1 MHSSANLRAA
11 QAIVSARQRLLR
23 GRIRDAAREATQ
35 PLTLRQAE
43 ERFPGSKRATIARI
57 IKKLE
62 AANSLNPEDLPD
74 DRGGRPRLLTDDEE
88 EAIVAFVVWM
98 QKSGLP
104 ASKYEV
110 EDAANTLRRRRDP
123 DAKSVSRM
131 WYRRFCDDHPE
142 LDKSILKAKEASRV
156 EYEEAGVKETKQW
169 FQRLTEVITNY
180 KIGASECWNADQAG
194 VRVGIL
200 RERVECLVVRNAAGD
215 TTPPW
220 LIFKSFPTLE
230 WAQIEGDSQI
240 RFAQSDT
247 AFSNAEITLQW
258 AKHFNRYSWEKSA
271 TVQRRGLDFEQYFGC
286 NEHLQQPRNAFREY
300 DLPPNTETIQKEG
313 PVWRLLVIDGFAGHG
328 SFAFREYCM
337 KFNILVAFLLPHST
351 HILQPMDVGVFQY
364 LKNAHQRKLREALRK
379 GKLTFNR
386 RDFAGAFQE
395 IFNEGF
401 TRAHI
406 ISGFEKSGIFPP
418 TDRPAVEFLLRKK
431 LKAKKTVNPAFLSLL
446 PSETRFTTA
455 SATAQR
461 LRDQYHD
468 ILSSP
473 TRQGLMHIQK
483 IVNEAI
489 LLEKHVLENVN
500 DRRTRIE
507 KRYYERKRGKRA
519 QGASDY
525 INTISLQ
532 ELREQQDE
540 YVAESQKKSIR
551 SEIRQQRSQLIRE
564 LEALKQ
570 EWRDNREV
578 TVEGITKKL
587 QFKKWLEVTGKKND
601 YLCMDTQRSAMT
613 EALNEVTDGFMIDTQ
628 HPPDLRESIRNAAF
642 AAKPLEAVDFSLLP
656 HSDDSVTFHLTRPE
670 ETPCP
675 SDFGSNSEVVMPSS
689 PPCLP
694 DYESPPQSS
703 LPSVPST
710 PCPSQHQIQYRESL
724 RDLI

>member
-1 MHSSANLRAA
+1 MHSSVNLRAA
-11 QAIVSARQRLLR
+11 QAVVSSRLRLQS
-23 GRIRDAAREATQ
+23 GRSRDAAR
-35 PLTLRQAE
+35 PLSLRQAE
-43 ERFPGSKRATIARI
+43 DRFRGSKRASIARI
-57 IKKLE
+57 VKKLE
-62 AANSLNPEDLPD
+62 AANTLSIEDLPD
-74 DRGGRPRLLTDDEE
+74 QRGGRPRLLTEEEE
-88 EAIVAFVVWM
+88 EAIVAFVIWM
-98 QKSGLP
+98 QRSGLP

-123 DAKSVSRM
+123 EARPVSRM

-142 LDKSILKAKEASRV
+142 LDKSILKAKEAARV
-156 EYEEAGVKETKQW
+156 EYEEAGVEETKQW

-180 KIGASECWNADQAG
+180 EIGASECWNADQAG
-194 VRVGIL
+194 VRVGML
-200 RERVECLVVRNAAGD
+200 RERVECLIVRTQKKSSTEVFSPADRESCTVIGTGNAAGD

-230 WAQIEGDSQI
+230 WAQIEGDSQM

-271 TVQRRGLDFEQYFGC
+271 TVQRRQLDFEQYFGC
-286 NEHLQQPRNAFREY
+286 NEHLQQPGNAFREY
-300 DLPPNTETIQKEG
+300 DLPPNTETIQEEG

-364 LKNAHQRKLREALRK
+364 LKNAHQRKLREELRK

-401 TRAHI
+401 TAAHI

-418 TDRPAVEFLLRKK
+418 SDRPAVEYLLRKK
-431 LKAKKTVNPAFLSLL
+431 LKTKKTVDPAFISLL
-446 PSETRFTTA
+446 PSETRFSTA

-461 LRDQYHD
+461 VRDRYHD

-473 TRQGLMHIQK
+473 TLQGLKHVQN
-483 IVNEAI
+483 IVHEAI
-489 LLEKHVLENVN
+489 LLEDHIKRHVE
-500 DRRTRIE
+500 DRRARIE
-507 KRYYERKRGKRA
+507 KRYHQRKRGKRA
-519 QGASDY
+519 RGASDY

-540 YVAESQKKSIR
+540 YVTESQKKSIR

-578 TVEGITKKL
+578 IVEGITKK
-587 QFKKWLEVTGKKND
+587 
-601 YLCMDTQRSAMT
+601 
-613 EALNEVTDGFMIDTQ
+613 
-628 HPPDLRESIRNAAF
+628 P
-642 AAKPLEAVDFSLLP
+642 
-656 HSDDSVTFHLTRPE
+656 
-670 ETPCP
+670 
-675 SDFGSNSEVVMPSS
+675 
-689 PPCLP
+689 
-694 DYESPPQSS
+694 
-703 LPSVPST
+703 
-710 PCPSQHQIQYRESL
+710 
-724 RDLI
+724 

>member
-11 QAIVSARQRLLR
+11 QAVVSSRLRLQS
-23 GRIRDAAREATQ
+23 GRSRDAAR
-35 PLTLRQAE
+35 PLSLRQAE
-43 ERFPGSKRATIARI
+43 DRFRGSKRASIARI
-57 IKKLE
+57 VKKLE
-62 AANSLNPEDLPD
+62 AANTLSIEDLPD
-74 DRGGRPRLLTDDEE
+74 QRGGRPRLLTEEEE
-88 EAIVAFVVWM
+88 EAIVAFVIWM
-98 QKSGLP
+98 QRSGLP

-110 EDAANTLRRRRDP
+110 EDAANTLRCRRDP
-123 DAKSVSRM
+123 EARPVSRM

-142 LDKSILKAKEASRV
+142 LDKSILKAKEAARV
-156 EYEEAGVKETKQW
+156 EYEEAGVEETKQW

-180 KIGASECWNADQAG
+180 GIGASECWNADQAG
-194 VRVGIL
+194 AR
-200 RERVECLVVRNAAGD
+200 
-215 TTPPW
+215 
-220 LIFKSFPTLE
+220 
-230 WAQIEGDSQI
+230 
-240 RFAQSDT
+240 
-247 AFSNAEITLQW
+247 
-258 AKHFNRYSWEKSA
+258 
-271 TVQRRGLDFEQYFGC
+271 
-286 NEHLQQPRNAFREY
+286 
-300 DLPPNTETIQKEG
+300 
-313 PVWRLLVIDGFAGHG
+313 
-328 SFAFREYCM
+328 
-337 KFNILVAFLLPHST
+337 
-351 HILQPMDVGVFQY
+351 
-364 LKNAHQRKLREALRK
+364 
-379 GKLTFNR
+379 
-386 RDFAGAFQE
+386 E

-401 TRAHI
+401 TAAHI

-418 TDRPAVEFLLRKK
+418 SDRPAVEYLLRKK
-431 LKAKKTVNPAFLSLL
+431 LKTKKTVDPAFISLL
-446 PSETRFTTA
+446 PSETRFSTA

-461 LRDQYHD
+461 VRDRYHD

-473 TRQGLMHIQK
+473 TLQGLKHVQN
-483 IVNEAI
+483 IVHEAI
-489 LLEKHVLENVN
+489 LLEDHIKRHVE
-500 DRRTRIE
+500 DRRARIE
-507 KRYYERKRGKRA
+507 KRYHQRKRGKRA
-519 QGASDY
+519 RGASDY
-525 INTISLQ
+525 INTVSLQ

-540 YVAESQKKSIR
+540 YITESQKKSIR

-578 TVEGITKKL
+578 IVEGITKKL

-601 YLCMDTQRSAMT
+601 YLSMDTQRSAMT

-675 SDFGSNSEVVMPSS
+675 SYFSSNSEVVMPSS

-724 RDLI
+724 RDLIQRERQVAEATVTREGEQNAAHFSREINPETKRFAS

>member
-11 QAIVSARQRLLR
+11 QAIVSTRQRLLR

-57 IKKLE
+57 MKKLE

-88 EAIVAFVVWM
+88 EAIVAFV
-98 QKSGLP
+98 
-104 ASKYEV
+104 
-110 EDAANTLRRRRDP
+110 
-123 DAKSVSRM
+123 
-131 WYRRFCDDHPE
+131 
-142 LDKSILKAKEASRV
+142 
-156 EYEEAGVKETKQW
+156 
-169 FQRLTEVITNY
+169 
-180 KIGASECWNADQAG
+180 
-194 VRVGIL
+194 
-200 RERVECLVVRNAAGD
+200 
-215 TTPPW
+215 
-220 LIFKSFPTLE
+220 
-230 WAQIEGDSQI
+230 
-240 RFAQSDT
+240 
-247 AFSNAEITLQW
+247 
-258 AKHFNRYSWEKSA
+258 
-271 TVQRRGLDFEQYFGC
+271 
-286 NEHLQQPRNAFREY
+286 
-300 DLPPNTETIQKEG
+300 
-313 PVWRLLVIDGFAGHG
+313 
-328 SFAFREYCM
+328 
-337 KFNILVAFLLPHST
+337 
-351 HILQPMDVGVFQY
+351 
-364 LKNAHQRKLREALRK
+364 
-379 GKLTFNR
+379 
-386 RDFAGAFQE
+386 E

-401 TRAHI
+401 TQAHI
-406 ISGFEKSGIFPP
+406 ISGFKKSGIFPP
-418 TDRPAVEFLLRKK
+418 TDQPAVKFLLRKK
-431 LKAKKTVNPAFLSLL
+431 LKAKKTINPAFLSLL

-455 SATAQR
+455 SATTQH

-489 LLEKHVLENVN
+489 LLEKHILENVN
-500 DRRTRIE
+500 NRRIHIE
-507 KRYYERKRGKRA
+507 KRYYKRKRGKRA

-532 ELREQQDE
+532 ELREQQDK

-578 TVEGITKKL
+578 TVKGITKKL
-587 QFKKWLEVTGKKND
+587 QFKKWLEVTGKKNN
-601 YLCMDTQRSAMT
+601 YLSMDTQRSAMT

-656 HSDDSVTFHLTRPE
+656 HSDDSVTFHLTRPK

-675 SDFGSNSEVVMPSS
+675 SDFGSNSEVMMPSS

-694 DYESPPQSS
+694 NYESPPQSS

>member
-1 MHSSANLRAA
+1 MHSAANLRAA
-11 QAIVSARQRLLR
+11 QAVVSSRLR
-23 GRIRDAAREATQ
+23 HQKGRSRDAAR
-35 PLTLRQAE
+35 PLSFRQAE
-43 ERFPGSKRATIARI
+43 ERFPGSKRASIARI
-57 IKKLE
+57 VKKLE
-62 AANSLNPEDLPD
+62 AANSLSVEDLPD
-74 DRGGRPRLLTDDEE
+74 DRGGRPRLLTEAEE
-88 EAIVAFVVWM
+88 EAIVAFVMWM
-98 QKSGLP
+98 QRSGLP

-123 DAKSVSRM
+123 DAQPVSRM

-156 EYEEAGVKETKQW
+156 EYEEAGVEETKQW
-169 FQRLTEVITNY
+169 FQRLTEVITNFE
-180 KIGASECWNADQAG
+180 IGASECWNADQAG
-194 VRVGIL
+194 IRKAATEVFSPAD
-200 RERVECLVVRNAAGD
+200 RESCTVIGTGNAAGD

-230 WAQIEGDSQI
+230 WAQIEGDSQM

-300 DLPPNTETIQKEG
+300 DLPPNTEAIQEEG
-313 PVWRLLVIDGFAGHG
+313 P
-328 SFAFREYCM
+328 
-337 KFNILVAFLLPHST
+337 
-351 HILQPMDVGVFQY
+351 
-364 LKNAHQRKLREALRK
+364 RKLREALRK
-379 GKLTFNR
+379 GKLTFGR
-386 RDFAGAFQE
+386 RAFAGAFQE
-395 IFNEGF
+395 IFDEGF
-401 TRAHI
+401 TKAHI

-418 TDRPAVEFLLRKK
+418 TDRPAVEYLMKKK
-431 LKAKKTVNPAFLSLL
+431 LKSKQAVDPAFLSLL
-446 PSETRFTTA
+446 PSEMRFSTA
-455 SATAQR
+455 SATAQHV
-461 LRDQYHD
+461 RDRYHD

-473 TRQGLMHIQK
+473 SRQGLRHVQN

-489 LLEKHVLENVN
+489 LLEKHMTEYVDN
-500 DRRTRIE
+500 RHTRIK
-507 KRYYERKRGKRA
+507 KRYHERKRGKRA
-519 QGASDY
+519 RGASDY
-525 INTISLQ
+525 INTVSLQ

-551 SEIRQQRSQLIRE
+551 SEIRHQRSQLIQE

-570 EWRDNREV
+570 EWRDNKEV
-578 TVEGITKKL
+578 TVKGITKKL

-601 YLCMDTQRSAMT
+601 YLSMDTQRSAMT
-613 EALNEVTDGFMIDTQ
+613 EALNESTDGFMIDTQ

-656 HSDDSVTFHLTRPE
+656 HSDDSVAFHLTRPE

-675 SDFGSNSEVVMPSS
+675 SDFSSNSEVVMPSS

-694 DYESPPQSS
+694 DYESLPQSP
-703 LPSVPST
+703 LPTALSS
-710 PCPSQHQIQYRESL
+710 PCPPQHQIQYRESIQV
-724 RDLI
+724 LIRRER

>member
-57 IKKLE
+57 VKKLE

-156 EYEEAGVKETKQW
+156 EYEEAGVEETKQW

-194 VRVGIL
+194 VR
-200 RERVECLVVRNAAGD
+200 
-215 TTPPW
+215 
-220 LIFKSFPTLE
+220 
-230 WAQIEGDSQI
+230 
-240 RFAQSDT
+240 
-247 AFSNAEITLQW
+247 
-258 AKHFNRYSWEKSA
+258 
-271 TVQRRGLDFEQYFGC
+271 
-286 NEHLQQPRNAFREY
+286 
-300 DLPPNTETIQKEG
+300 
-313 PVWRLLVIDGFAGHG
+313 
-328 SFAFREYCM
+328 
-337 KFNILVAFLLPHST
+337 
-351 HILQPMDVGVFQY
+351 
-364 LKNAHQRKLREALRK
+364 
-379 GKLTFNR
+379 
-386 RDFAGAFQE
+386 E

-461 LRDQYHD
+461 LRDRYHN

-601 YLCMDTQRSAMT
+601 YLSMDTQRSAMT

>member
-1 MHSSANLRAA
+1 MHSSVNLRAA
-11 QAIVSARQRLLR
+11 QAVVSSRLRLQS
-23 GRIRDAAREATQ
+23 GRSRDAAR
-35 PLTLRQAE
+35 PLSLRQAE
-43 ERFPGSKRATIARI
+43 DRFRGSKRASIARI
-57 IKKLE
+57 VKKLE
-62 AANSLNPEDLPD
+62 AANTLSIEDLPD
-74 DRGGRPRLLTDDEE
+74 QRGGRPRLLTEEEE
-88 EAIVAFVVWM
+88 EAIVAFVIWM
-98 QKSGLP
+98 QRSGLP

-123 DAKSVSRM
+123 EARPVSRM

-142 LDKSILKAKEASRV
+142 LDKSILKAKEAARV
-156 EYEEAGVKETKQW
+156 EYEEAGVEETKKW

-180 KIGASECWNADQAG
+180 EIGTSECWNADQAG
-194 VRVGIL
+194 VR
-200 RERVECLVVRNAAGD
+200 
-215 TTPPW
+215 
-220 LIFKSFPTLE
+220 
-230 WAQIEGDSQI
+230 
-240 RFAQSDT
+240 
-247 AFSNAEITLQW
+247 
-258 AKHFNRYSWEKSA
+258 
-271 TVQRRGLDFEQYFGC
+271 
-286 NEHLQQPRNAFREY
+286 
-300 DLPPNTETIQKEG
+300 
-313 PVWRLLVIDGFAGHG
+313 
-328 SFAFREYCM
+328 
-337 KFNILVAFLLPHST
+337 
-351 HILQPMDVGVFQY
+351 
-364 LKNAHQRKLREALRK
+364 
-379 GKLTFNR
+379 
-386 RDFAGAFQE
+386 E

-401 TRAHI
+401 TAAHI

-418 TDRPAVEFLLRKK
+418 SDRPAVEYLLRKK
-431 LKAKKTVNPAFLSLL
+431 LKTKKTVDPAFISLL
-446 PSETRFTTA
+446 PSETRFSTA

-461 LRDQYHD
+461 VRDRYHN

-473 TRQGLMHIQK
+473 TLQGLKHVQN
-483 IVNEAI
+483 IVHEAI
-489 LLEKHVLENVN
+489 LLEDHIKRHVE
-500 DRRTRIE
+500 DRRARIE
-507 KRYYERKRGKRA
+507 KRYHQRKRGKRA
-519 QGASDY
+519 RGASDY

-540 YVAESQKKSIR
+540 YVTESQKKSIR

-578 TVEGITKKL
+578 IVEGITKKL

-601 YLCMDTQRSAMT
+601 YLSMDTQRSAMT

-675 SDFGSNSEVVMPSS
+675 SDFSSNSEVVMPSS

-703 LPSVPST
+703 LPSALST

-724 RDLI
+724 